1 MDSAIGICGKDF
13 VLIGSDMTQIRS
25 IVVLKS
31 DEEKIVE
38 LDSHKIMSLSGPNG
52 DRVAFSEYIKK
63 NIALYM
69 LRNEMSLST
78 HAAANFTRKE
88 LANALRSDPY
98 QVNLL
103 IGGWDHEQG
112 PALYYM
118 DYLASMA
125 QVPYAAHGYASFF
138 VSGLL
143 DRLCKT
149 EMTADE
155 AKQVMQACVTEL
167 GKRFLVNAEQWS
179 FKLVDKDGTHEVQ
192 L

>member
-1 MDSAIGICGKDF
+1 MDSAIGICGDEF

-31 DEEKIVE
+31 DEEKIVD

-63 NIALYM
+63 NIALYT
-69 LRNEMSLST
+69 LRHDAALST

-125 QVPYAAHGYASFF
+125 KVPFAAHGYASFF

-143 DRLCKT
+143 DRLCKSN
-149 EMTADE
+149 MKLDE
-155 AKQVMQACVTEL
+155 AREVMAACVKEL
-167 GKRFLVNAEQWS
+167 SKRFLVNAEQWS
-179 FKLVDKDGTHEVQ
+179 FKVVDKDGARYID

>member
-1 MDSAIGICGKDF
+1 MDCAIGICGEDF
-13 VLIGSDMTQIRS
+13 VLLGADMTQVRS

-31 DEEKIVE
+31 DEEKIVD

-52 DRVAFSEYIKK
+52 DRVAFAEYIKK
-63 NIALYM
+63 NIALYA
-69 LRNEMSLST
+69 LRNDTGLST

-88 LANALRSDPY
+88 LATALRQEPY

-125 QVPYAAHGYASFF
+125 KVPYAAHGYASFF

-143 DRLCKT
+143 DRVCKNT
-149 EMTADE
+149 MTLDDAKE
-155 AKQVMQACVTEL
+155 AMQACIKEL
-167 GKRFLVNAEQWS
+167 GKRFLVNIDTWS
-179 FKLVDKDGTHEVQ
+179 FKIVDKDGARNFN

>member
-1 MDSAIGICGKDF
+1 MDSAIGICGEDF
-13 VLIGSDMTQIRS
+13 VLLGADMTQIRS

-63 NIALYM
+63 NLALYT
-69 LRNEMSLST
+69 LRNDTALST

-88 LANALRSDPY
+88 LANALRSEPY

-103 IGGWDHEQG
+103 IGGYDHEQG
-112 PALYYM
+112 AALYYM

-125 QVPYAAHGYASFF
+125 KVPFAAHGYASFF

-143 DRLCKT
+143 DKVCKT
-149 EMTADE
+149 KMNLDE
-155 AKQVMQACVTEL
+155 VKEAMRACIKEL
-167 GKRFLVNAEQWS
+167 GKRFLVNSEQWS
-179 FKLVDKDGTHEVQ
+179 FKIVDKDGARSID